1 MDGIGKRSRPWDF
14 WDGIV
19 EGEKPRKLDG
29 VEKSRES
36 QTLNRAAWM
45 QEWDLSWQVAL
56 GGGMMPYILEIK
68 MIFRPIILHF
78 NFLFILAP
86 LAFFYD
92 VSML

>member
-1 MDGIGKRSRPWDF
+1 
-14 WDGIV
+14 
-19 EGEKPRKLDG
+19 
-29 VEKSRES
+29 
-36 QTLNRAAWM
+36 M
-45 QEWDLSWQVAL
+45 QEWDLSWQVTL